1 MPNIDMLGMNVA
13 TEPIKTGLRRGVGSS
28 AEFWDAILLRI
39 AAHTLRGQDPDR
51 RLRGGFASRMMWTRV
66 SAATQ
71 TRARAISIRREV
83 APDTAVDF
91 EGGLEIAPER
101 DS

>member
-1 MPNIDMLGMNVA
+1 VVDLRLG
-13 TEPIKTGLRRGVGSS
+13 
-28 AEFWDAILLRI
+28 W
-39 AAHTLRGQDPDR
+39 
-51 RLRGGFASRMMWTRV
+51 MWTRV